1 LLRVAILPRCA
12 RTRAVGRAS
21 WRAAAARTA
30 RIQMNRTPEL
40 RVFLAVAAASLLLRG
55 VLAAWLPITGD
66 EAYFHAWGKNP
77 DWGFYDHPPM
87 VGWWLAALSAISD
100 HPFVLRLPALLA
112 PPAIGLM
119 VAAVLARHGAAP
131 AWSAATLMLLVP
143 LNAWNVA
150 ITTDVPLMLF
160 CAGTVAAYL
169 RALRTGRAVDYL
181 LTGLLLGGAL
191 LSKYFAGLL
200 ALAIFGHAVT
210 RPGRQRFTGLLLIVL
225 ASLPAAL
232 LQVAWNAQNCWP
244 NVMFNLVNRH
254 DNAGWSL
261 KTPMLYLVS
270 LAYVLTP
277 PVAWALARRGRGWLA
292 APERVALAWLA
303 GLPFLLFALLSAV
316 KTIGLHWLA
325 SFVMPAVML
334 FALGA
339 AGAGAGSGAAAADG
353 AGGRGASGS
362 GGSASGAPPGRAM
375 RSALRFAAAFAALHW
390 LAIAVL
396 AVVPI
401 EWFAG
406 SKRYPGIVMTLR
418 PEALNERIEPLL
430 DRYVVTARGYSPA
443 VTLGFNLG
451 RHVPV
456 FGAGSSHARHDDIL
470 TDFRALDGRDVL
482 VVSKDAPVREEYDP
496 YFERVAYRE
505 EKVLGSTFHFV
516 EGHGFRYEAY
526 RDRVLEEIRQRWYA
540 VPTWLPKGPCYFCD
554 RYFPER
560 ACHR

>member
-1 LLRVAILPRCA
+1 M
-12 RTRAVGRAS
+12 T
-21 WRAAAARTA
+21 
-30 RIQMNRTPEL
+30 RTPEF
-40 RVFLAVAAASLLLRG
+40 RRFLAVAAVSLVLRG

-66 EAYFHAWGKNP
+66 EAYFHTWGRKP

-87 VGWWLAALSAISD
+87 VGWWLAALSAVSD

-112 PPAIGLM
+112 PPLIGWL
-119 VAAVLARHGAAP
+119 VAATLARHGAAL
-131 AWSAATLMLLVP
+131 AWNAATLVLLVP

-160 CAGTVAAYL
+160 CAATVAAYL
-169 RALRTGRAVDYL
+169 RALRTGRAAAYL
-181 LTGLLLGGAL
+181 LTGALLGGAL

-200 ALAIFGHAVT
+200 ALAIFAHAVT
-210 RPGRQRFTGLLLIVL
+210 RPGGQGLKGLALIVL

-232 LQVAWNAQNCWP
+232 LQIAWNAQNCWP
-244 NVMFNLVNRH
+244 NLMFNLVNRH

-261 KTPMLYLVS
+261 GTPLVYLVS
-270 LAYVLTP
+270 VVYVLTP
-277 PVAWALARRGRGWLA
+277 PVAWALARRGRGWLVT
-292 APERVALAWLA
+292 PERIALAWLA
-303 GLPFLLFALLSAV
+303 GLPLLLFALMSAV

-339 AGAGAGSGAAAADG
+339 GGAGR
-353 AGGRGASGS
+353 GG
-362 GGSASGAPPGRAM
+362 AM
-375 RSALRFAAAFAALHW
+375 RGALRFAAAFAALHW

-396 AVVPI
+396 AAAPI
-401 EWFAG
+401 EWFEG
-406 SKRYPGIVMTLR
+406 SRRYPGIVMTLR
-418 PEALNERIEPLL
+418 PQALNARIEPLL
-430 DRYVVTARGYSPA
+430 DRFVVTARGYSPA

-470 TDFRALDGRDVL
+470 TDFRALAGRDLL
-482 VVSKDAPVREEYDP
+482 VVSKEAPIRQEYDP
-496 YFERVAYRE
+496 FFERVVYRQ
-505 EKVLGSTFHFV
+505 EKVLGATFHFV
-516 EGHGFRYEAY
+516 EGYGFRYEPY

-540 VPTWLPKGPCYFCD
+540 VPTWLPRGPCYFCD